1 MKLYEILG
9 IDIDADNNM
18 IKKAYYNM
26 AKKYHPD
33 KNKNK
38 GATVMFQKVN
48 YAYTILSN
56 METRKRYNMMNIN
69 EDKRFFNYI
78 MNIISKKISLNN
90 IKQFG
95 IILDNIV
102 NYKSFNI
109 DIKELFNNMNIND
122 IFRLFNK
129 EKITINELIKNHI
142 DSEVDYFNENQGD
155 YYYNLPLKYL
165 HTNKDN
171 IILNFKV
178 EFKDI
183 ISKTMKKIKL
193 KRKVDN
199 KYIVQNFIFNL
210 SLPHI
215 VFRNCGDDKGHL
227 IINLILDNNILW
239 NKDVLLIS
247 LKISLK
253 EYFKGLH
260 INHNGN
266 NFFWIPY
273 RDGNIFKYNK
283 YGIKFELNDISYDK
297 IKSNII

>member
-9 IDIDADNNM
+9 IDIDANNTM

-33 KNKNK
+33 KNKSK
-38 GATVMFQKVN
+38 GSTEMFQKVN

-69 EDKRFFNYI
+69 EDKKFFNYI
-78 MNIISKKISLNN
+78 MNIISRKISLNN
-90 IKQFG
+90 IKKFG

-102 NYKSFNI
+102 NYKSYKL

-129 EKITINELIKNHI
+129 EKITIKELSKNHT

-165 HTNKDN
+165 DTNKNN
-171 IILNFKV
+171 ITLDIKVNFN
-178 EFKDI
+178 DI
-183 ISKTMKKIKL
+183 ITKTMKKIKL
-193 KRKVDN
+193 KRKVNGND
-199 KYIVQNFIFNL
+199 IIQNFIFNL
-210 SLPHI
+210 SHPYI
-215 VFRNCGDDKGHL
+215 VFNNCGDNDGHL
-227 IINLILDNNILW
+227 IINIILDNNILW

-253 EYFKGLH
+253 EYFNGLYL
-260 INHNGN
+260 NHNNN

-273 RDGNIFKYNK
+273 RDGNVFKYNK
-283 YGIKFELNDISYDK
+283 YGIKFELDDISYNK
-297 IKSNII
+297 IKSNLI

>member
-9 IDIDADNNM
+9 INIDADNNM

-33 KNKNK
+33 KNKDK
-38 GATVMFQKVN
+38 DTTEMFQKIH

-56 METRKRYNMMNIN
+56 METRKRYNMMNNN

-102 NYKSFNI
+102 NYKSLNI
-109 DIKELFNNMNIND
+109 NIKELFYNMNIKN
-122 IFRLFNK
+122 IFKLFNK

-142 DSEVDYFNENQGD
+142 DSDVDYFNENQGD

-165 HTNKDN
+165 DTNKNN
-171 IILNFKV
+171 IILDIKI
-178 EFKDI
+178 ELKDI

-193 KRKVDN
+193 KIKIND
-199 KYIVQNFIFNL
+199 KYIIQNFIFNL
-210 SLPHI
+210 SHPYI
-215 VFRNCGDDKGHL
+215 VFSNCGDNKGHL

-247 LKISLK
+247 LKISLR

-297 IKSNII
+297 IKSNLM

>member
-9 IDIDADNNM
+9 ININANNNM
-18 IKKAYYNM
+18 IKKAYYKM

-33 KNKNK
+33 KNKDIK
-38 GATVMFQKVN
+38 ATEMFQKVN

-78 MNIISKKISLNN
+78 MNIISKKISLDN
-90 IKQFG
+90 IKKFG

-102 NYKSFNI
+102 NYKALNI
-109 DIKELFNNMNIND
+109 NIKELFNNMNIND

-129 EKITINELIKNHI
+129 EKITIKELNKNHT
-142 DSEVDYFNENQGD
+142 DSEIDYFNENQGD

-165 HTNKDN
+165 NTNKEN
-171 IILNFKV
+171 IILNINVNFN
-178 EFKDI
+178 DI
-183 ISKTMKKIKL
+183 VSKTMKKIKL
-193 KRKVDN
+193 KRKVND

-210 SLPHI
+210 SHPYI
-215 VFRNCGDDKGHL
+215 VFSNCGDNKGHL
-227 IINLILDNNILW
+227 IINIVLDNNILW

-253 EYFKGLH
+253 EYFNGLYL
-260 INHNGN
+260 NHNGY

-273 RDGNIFKYNK
+273 RDGNVFKYNK

-297 IKSNII
+297 IKSNLI